1 MNHVVQ
7 GKERAMFS
15 GQSIDGIK
23 KKLKLLTQDEL
34 RVAEDILKS
43 DVRIGV
49 RKLGSSL
56 ERQRLKRE
64 EAEERILRM
73 KRKEEGL
80 KAQGHLFVAGI
91 DEAGRGP
98 LAGPVVAACVVM
110 KEGSLIVE
118 VDDSKKI
125 KEELR
130 EKLFDRVIADS
141 ISFGIGVATNEEI
154 DRINILQATFLAMRR
169 AMQYL
174 NPSADYILIDGNQ
187 LLPETQKQQE
197 AVIRG
202 DSSCYCIA
210 CASIL
215 AKVYRDRLMREYDK
229 IYPEFQFSKNK
240 GYGTAEH
247 YEALKK
253 WGITPVH
260 RRSFL

>member
-1 MNHVVQ
+1 
-7 GKERAMFS
+7 MFS
-15 GQSIDGIK
+15 GQSIDVIK
-23 KKLKLLTQDEL
+23 KQLKLLSQEEL
-34 RVAEDILKS
+34 RIAEDALKS
-43 DVRIGV
+43 DARIGV

-64 EAEERILRM
+64 EGLKRILGM
-73 KRKEEGL
+73 KRREEEL

-110 KEGSLIVE
+110 REDSLIIE

-125 KEELR
+125 KEDVR
-130 EKLFDRVIADS
+130 ENLFDRVIADS
-141 ISFGIGVATNEEI
+141 ISFGIGVAGNEEI
-154 DRINILQATFLAMRR
+154 DEINILQATFLAMKR

-174 NPSADYILIDGNQ
+174 DPPADYLLIDGNQ
-187 LLPETQKQQE
+187 TLPEMTIRQE
-197 AVIRG
+197 AIVQG
-202 DSSCYCIA
+202 DSSCYSIA

-215 AKVYRDRLMREYDK
+215 AKVYRDRLMREYDR
-229 IYPEFQFSKNK
+229 IYPEFQFAKNK

-253 WGITPVH
+253 WGFTPIH
-260 RRSFL
+260 RRTFLRDR